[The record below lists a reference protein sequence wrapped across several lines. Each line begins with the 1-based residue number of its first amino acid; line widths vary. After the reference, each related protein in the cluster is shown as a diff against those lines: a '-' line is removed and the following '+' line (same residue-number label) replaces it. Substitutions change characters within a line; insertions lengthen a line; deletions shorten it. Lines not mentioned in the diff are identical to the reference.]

1 MWRTTGPLT
10 VSNASV
16 RGERLGSLIG
26 AVGGLVFIVVNAG
39 GVGSP
44 TGLVIRVVGVVAFLA
59 VVWLSVFQ
67 PSVRTGPAGPAP
79 GPRAMRVYWIC
90 VAAEVVGF
98 FVGAQVINRVFDRP
112 DLVVVWVVLVVGA
125 HFVPF
130 AAAFNAPVFLVL
142 GWTMIG
148 LAVVGGVLA
157 VVVDPVLAPWT
168 AILAGVALLGFAAT
182 NGLRRRVA
190 ISDR

>member
-1 MWRTTGPLT
+1 
-10 VSNASV
+10 
-16 RGERLGSLIG
+16 
-26 AVGGLVFIVVNAG
+26 
-39 GVGSP
+39 
-44 TGLVIRVVGVVAFLA
+44 
-59 VVWLSVFQ
+59 
-67 PSVRTGPAGPAP
+67 
-79 GPRAMRVYWIC
+79 MRVYWIC

-98 FVGAQVINRVFDRP
+98 FVGNQVLVRVFDRP

-130 AAAFNAPVFLVL
+130 AAAFHAPTLLVL
-142 GWTMIG
+142 DWTMIG
-148 LAVVGGVLA
+148 LTVLGGELT

-168 AILAGVALLGFAAT
+168 AILAGVGLLGLRRA

>member
-1 MWRTTGPLT
+1 
-10 VSNASV
+10 V

-39 GVGSP
+39 GVDSP
-44 TGLVIRVVGVVAFLA
+44 TGLVVRIVGVVAFLA
-59 VVWLSVFQ
+59 VVWLSVFR
-67 PSVRTGPAGPAP
+67 PSARAGSVGPAP
-79 GPRAMRVYWIC
+79 TAKAMRVYWIC
-90 VAAEVVGF
+90 VTAEVVGF
-98 FVGAQVINRVFDRP
+98 FVGNQVLVRVFDRP

-130 AAAFNAPVFLVL
+130 AAAFHAPTFLVL

-148 LAVVGGVLA
+148 LAVVGGVLT

-168 AILAGVALLGFAAT
+168 AILAGAVLLGFAAT
-182 NGLRRRVA
+182 SGLRRRVA